1 MPAIKHR
8 FSVGDCYRIR
18 EAGVFP
24 PGRRVELSPAA
35 FPAALMD
42 ISALLHRPV
51 KGTP

>member
-8 FSVGDCYRIR
+8 FSVDDYYRMGD
-18 EAGVFP
+18 AGVFP

-42 ISALLHRPV
+42 ISALLRRPV